1 MEWSRMIRFMWRSFK
16 YCQVYEAR
24 RERVEGRDGGRKE
37 GREKG
42 MMGIRKD
49 KVEGYIKGM
58 EC

>member
-1 MEWSRMIRFMWRSFK
+1 MIRFMWRSFK